1 MYFPLIAMQTTLEND
16 KRRRLIWIMNNRPTE
31 SRLFYLECLAKI
43 DAANRHIRV
52 AFPGSHYRLKRF
64 YLRIWAGL
72 VAVEPHAR
80 ATVALI
86 LHLASIRALA
96 PATSVLRRQS
106 QAHAAVVRHVA
117 TTVYHKV
124 YIVWIIQGFG
134 TAPDH
139 CERYRDVRRTRGIR
153 EFRLLAVD
161 RVGQQTRVYARHATL
176 DVELAHEPRLY
187 NKLLKNTFFSQTA
200 FPYTRLA

>member
-1 MYFPLIAMQTTLEND
+1 MQTTGGKPIIFCLDNEQ
-16 KRRRLIWIMNNRPTE
+16 INRIR
-31 SRLFYLECLAKI
+31 SYLERLAKI
-43 DAANRHIRV
+43 DAANRHVRV
-52 AFPGSHYRLKRF
+52 ALPGAHYRLERF
-64 YLRIWAGL
+64 YLRIWASL

-80 ATVALI
+80 AAVALV
-86 LHLASIRALA
+86 LHLASVRALA

-117 TTVYHKV
+117 ATVYHKV

-134 TAPDH
+134 TAPDY
-139 CERYRDVRRTRGIR
+139 CERYRDVRRARGIR

-187 NKLLKNTFFSQTA
+187 DELLKIAQNASLHIASQRN
-200 FPYTRLA
+200 PKIQRYMKWL